1 MILLKPQIFPMG
13 LRRTTQITEP
23 DSSNTVF
30 IRNKR
35 IYVFQPM
42 HTLAIAK
49 DSHIDL
55 SHLHIMK
62 RHLN

>member
-1 MILLKPQIFPMG
+1 MMLLKPQIFPMG
-13 LRRTTQITEP
+13 LRKTTQITEL
-23 DSSNTVF
+23 DSSNAVF

-35 IYVFQPM
+35 MYVFQPM
-42 HTLAIAK
+42 HRLAIAE

-55 SHLHIMK
+55 SHLHIIK